1 MSQSRPITM
10 RQVAL
15 KSALNATSRSPSPQP
30 LPHVEEQ
37 HALRSET
44 IAVFHN
50 AVMDDDDDDDDLLIP
65 REKTTDEMGKEE
77 EEYREFLARE
87 VGEDLE
93 GLITIEEDV
102 IGSTEGKTNEVKQRK
117 SKKSKDKGQGHAT
130 QETDQEF
137 LMKYEV
143 LTIHVILQLSSL
155 PLSAIFSIVV
165 GSTALQTISRLIRR
179 SRVLQSPKAN

>member
-1 MSQSRPITM
+1 M
-10 RQVAL
+10 
-15 KSALNATSRSPSPQP
+15 
-30 LPHVEEQ
+30 
-37 HALRSET
+37 
-44 IAVFHN
+44 
-50 AVMDDDDDDDDLLIP
+50 DDDDDDLLIP

-102 IGSTEGKTNEVKQRK
+102 IGSTEGKTNEVKQKK
-117 SKKSKDKGQGHAT
+117 SKKSKDKGQGNAT

-143 LTIHVILQLSSL
+143 LTIRVILQLSSL

-165 GSTALQTISRLIRR
+165 GSTAPQTISRLIRR
-179 SRVLQSPKAN
+179 SRVPQSPKAN

>member
-1 MSQSRPITM
+1 MPQSRPITM

-15 KSALNATSRSPSPQP
+15 ESALNATSRSPSPQP

-50 AVMDDDDDDDDLLIP
+50 AVMDDDDDLLIP

-102 IGSTEGKTNEVKQRK
+102 IGSTEGKTNEVKQKK
-117 SKKSKDKGQGHAT
+117 SKKSKDKGQGKAT

-143 LTIHVILQLSSL
+143 PTIHVILQLSSL

-179 SRVLQSPKAN
+179 SRVPQSPKAN

>member
-1 MSQSRPITM
+1 M

-15 KSALNATSRSPSPQP
+15 ESALNATSRSPSPQP

-44 IAVFHN
+44 IAVFRN
-50 AVMDDDDDDDDLLIP
+50 AVKNDDDDEFLVP
-65 REKTTDEMGKEE
+65 REKTIDEMEEEE

-93 GLITIEEDV
+93 GLVTIEEDV
-102 IGSTEGKTNEVKQRK
+102 IGSMEGEKNEVKQKK
-117 SKKSKDKGQGHAT
+117 SKKSKDKGHGKAT

-143 LTIHVILQLSSL
+143 LTIHAIMPEQLPPFQLHS
-155 PLSAIFSIVV
+155 
-165 GSTALQTISRLIRR
+165 
-179 SRVLQSPKAN
+179 QSWLD